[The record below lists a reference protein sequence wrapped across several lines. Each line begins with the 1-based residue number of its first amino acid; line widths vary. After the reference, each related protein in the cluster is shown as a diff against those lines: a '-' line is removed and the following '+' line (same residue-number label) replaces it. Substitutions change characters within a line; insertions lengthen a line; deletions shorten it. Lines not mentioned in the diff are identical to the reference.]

1 MFENMFN
8 IGFDLDTYLKQKHV
22 LGVSLYACGG
32 EFWWWHYISSI
43 KESRLSP
50 STDYLQGT
58 KMFCKTSK
66 HVCQLIGSVTISLAR
81 KVYKCITLQFFFVL
95 VAWSLLNKLRL

>member
-32 EFWWWHYISSI
+32 EF
-43 KESRLSP
+43 
-50 STDYLQGT
+50 
-58 KMFCKTSK
+58 
-66 HVCQLIGSVTISLAR
+66 
-81 KVYKCITLQFFFVL
+81 
-95 VAWSLLNKLRL
+95 